1 LTLSVAVDGLLKEAF
16 PRLAMPSAADRRNI
30 SEAQDIIRNSS
41 IDSKVKARLN
51 GFIGTMSNPR
61 AKDRLRVFLETGI
74 LDNKLTDSWE
84 SLRNPSTHGDVA
96 DWRDLQR
103 YIDKCSST
111 LVLFYQLIFLVIEYT
126 GKFTNY
132 SCEGYPT
139 VLFDKRLT

>member
-1 LTLSVAVDGLLKEAF
+1 
-16 PRLAMPSAADRRNI
+16 MPSDADRKNI

-41 IDSKVKARLN
+41 IESKVKDRLS

-61 AKDRLRVFLETGI
+61 AKDRLRVLRATGI
-74 LDNKLTDSWE
+74 LDDKLIDSWE
-84 SLRNPSTHGDVA
+84 SLRNPSTNGDVA

-103 YIDKCSST
+103 YLDKCASM
-111 LVLFYQLIFLVIEYT
+111 LVLFYQLIFLVIKYT

-139 VLFDKRLT
+139 ELFDKRLP